1 MPDSRGRGVLL
12 ITVAAV
18 GSLCVALFLAQR
30 ISQSPALRG
39 PEAKAAGLQLAEAA
53 RRQDMAAVRVLV
65 ERGADLDTPSAD
77 GTPALH
83 WAIHFGDL
91 ETARL
96 LVGHGADVNE
106 FNRYGLAPLH
116 VAATAGN
123 GLLVRL
129 LLDSKASPDA
139 RARNGETALMMAA
152 RKGCGACVQALLERH
167 AQVNALEPQLG
178 QTALMLAAWNGDA
191 DVVHRLI
198 QAGAAV
204 NVGTRVGPVP
214 QFKPPGLGGGSHGDG
229 IIRGGV
235 PERGFRDPRAGGM
248 TPLLYAAREG
258 HTPVVTLLLGAGAH
272 IDQPEAN
279 GVQPLLMAI
288 MNDHPDTARYLID
301 HGANVNADDW
311 YGRTPLWAAVDS
323 RNVELDGEIN
333 AQTAD
338 RAGDL
343 ELIKLL
349 LAKGANP
356 NARVR
361 EYVPT
366 RMWLM
371 QGGSLSWV
379 DFTGQ
384 TPFLRAALSGDVTT
398 MRLLLEYKADPN
410 IATVGGTTPLMA
422 AAGVNWVYFQ
432 TFDEGQDRLLEAV
445 KLCVSLGQD
454 VNAANSMGIRAI
466 HGAANRGSDAIVRYL
481 VEQGARLD
489 AKDNQGRTARTWAE
503 GVFLATHAAVPK
515 PSTMQLIDRLCQS
528 AGQHCATPA
537 RGSPIQATRAIAKA
551 H

>member
-1 MPDSRGRGVLL
+1 
-12 ITVAAV
+12 
-18 GSLCVALFLAQR
+18 
-30 ISQSPALRG
+30 
-39 PEAKAAGLQLAEAA
+39 
-53 RRQDMAAVRVLV
+53 MAAVRALV
-65 ERGADLDTPSAD
+65 DHGADLNVPSAD

-83 WAIHFGDL
+83 WVIHFNDV

-96 LVGHGADVNE
+96 LVGHGADVNQL
-106 FNRYGLAPLH
+106 NRYGLAPLH
-116 VAATAGN
+116 VAASAGY
-123 GLLVRL
+123 GFLVRL
-129 LLDSKASPDA
+129 LLEANASVDV
-139 RARNGETALMMAA
+139 RAKNGETPLMMAA
-152 RKGCGACVQALLERH
+152 RKGCRECVQALVAHH
-167 AQVNALEPQLG
+167 ANVNAQEPKLG
-178 QTALMLAAWNGDA
+178 HTALMLAAWNGDVE
-191 DVVHRLI
+191 VVWSLI
-198 QAGAAV
+198 RAGAEV
-204 NVGTRVGPVP
+204 NAATIVGPMP
-214 QFKPPGLGGGSHGDG
+214 AFKPPNLGGGSHGDG

-235 PERGFRDPRAGGM
+235 PEHGFRDPRAGGM
-248 TPLLYAAREG
+248 TPLHYAAREG
-258 HTPVVTLLLGAGAH
+258 HTDVVTALLASGAH
-272 IDQPEAN
+272 INQPESN
-279 GVQPLLMAI
+279 GVQPLLIAI
-288 MNDHPDTARYLID
+288 LNDHADTARYLIE
-301 HGANVNADDW
+301 HGAAVNADDW

-338 RAGDL
+338 RAGEL

-398 MRLLLEYKADPN
+398 MRLLLDYKADPN
-410 IATVGGTTPLMA
+410 IPTFGGTTPLMA

-432 TFDEGQDRLLEAV
+432 TFDEGQDKLLEAV

-515 PSTMQLIDRLCQS
+515 PTTMRLIDELCHS
-528 AGQHCATPA
+528 TGQRCATAARPLPA
-537 RGSPIQATRAIAKA
+537 RATRTLAKA

>member
-1 MPDSRGRGVLL
+1 MALLLTHWVSRSSALKG
-12 ITVAAV
+12 AA
-18 GSLCVALFLAQR
+18 AA
-30 ISQSPALRG
+30 
-39 PEAKAAGLQLAEAA
+39 AAGLQLAEAA
-53 RRQDMAAVRVLV
+53 EHRDMAAVRALL
-65 ERGADLDTPSAD
+65 ERGADLNIPSAD

-83 WAIHFGDL
+83 WAIHFDDL
-91 ETARL
+91 AATRL
-96 LVGHGADVNE
+96 LVSHGADVNE

-116 VAATAGN
+116 VAAMEGHAE
-123 GLLVRL
+123 LVRL
-129 LLDSKASPDA
+129 LLDARASPDA
-139 RARNGETALMMAA
+139 RAKNGETALMMAS
-152 RKGCGACVQALLERH
+152 RKGCGPCVQALIESH
-167 AQVNALEPQLG
+167 ADVNALEPQLG
-178 QTALMLAAWNGDA
+178 QTALMLAAWNGDV

-198 QAGAAV
+198 QAGAAI
-204 NVGTRVGPVP
+204 NAGTRVGPVP
-214 QFKPPGLGGGSHGDG
+214 AFKPPGLGGGSHGDG

-235 PERGFRDPRAGGM
+235 PERGFRDPQAGGM

-279 GVQPLLMAI
+279 GVHPLLMAI

-311 YGRTPLWAAVDS
+311 YGRAPLWAAVDS

-338 RAGDL
+338 RAGEL
-343 ELIKLL
+343 ELIRLL
-349 LAKGANP
+349 LAKGANV

-432 TFDEGQDRLLEAV
+432 TFDEGQDKLLEAV

-515 PSTMQLIDRLCQS
+515 PTTMRLIDELCRS
-528 AGQHCATPA
+528 TGQHCASPA
-537 RGSPIQATRAIAKA
+537 RGLPTRAARTVAKA

>member
-1 MPDSRGRGVLL
+1 MPRLGRRGALL
-12 ITVAAV
+12 IAAAAAV
-18 GSLCVALFLAQR
+18 CVCVVLIMHR
-30 ISQSPALRG
+30 ISAANSLTV
-39 PEAKAAGLQLAEAA
+39 PEARAAGLQLAEAA
-53 RRQDMAAVRVLV
+53 RRQDVEAVRALV
-65 ERGADLDTPSAD
+65 DHGADLNVPSAD

-83 WAIHFGDL
+83 WVIHFNDL

-96 LVGHGADVNE
+96 LISHGADVNQP
-106 FNRYGLAPLH
+106 NRYGLAPLH
-116 VAATAGN
+116 VAATAGY
-123 GLLVRL
+123 GPLVRL
-129 LLDSKASPDA
+129 LLEAHAFVDL
-139 RARNGETALMMAA
+139 RANNGETALMMAA
-152 RKGCGACVQALLERH
+152 RKGCRDCVQALIAHH
-167 AQVNALEPQLG
+167 ADVNAREPKLG
-178 QTALMLAAWNGDA
+178 QTALMLAAWNGDV
-191 DVVHRLI
+191 DVVWSLVR
-198 QAGAAV
+198 AGAQV
-204 NVGTRVGPVP
+204 NAATAVGPEP
-214 QFKPPGLGGGSHGDG
+214 AFKPPNLGGGSHGDG

-235 PERGFRDPRAGGM
+235 PEHGFRDPRAGGM
-248 TPLLYAAREG
+248 TPLHYAAREG
-258 HTPVVTLLLGAGAH
+258 HTDVVTVLLASGAR
-272 IDQPEAN
+272 IDQPESN
-279 GVQPLLMAI
+279 GVQPLLIAI
-288 MNDHPDTARYLID
+288 INDHAATARYLVE
-301 HGANVNADDW
+301 HGAAVNAEDW
-311 YGRTPLWAAVDS
+311 YGRTPLWAAVDA

-398 MRLLLEYKADPN
+398 MRLLLQYKADPN
-410 IATVGGTTPLMA
+410 IPTFGGTTPLMA

-432 TFDEGQDRLLEAV
+432 TFDEGQDKLLEAV

-515 PSTMQLIDRLCQS
+515 PTTIRLIDELCQS
-528 AGQHCATPA
+528 KDQHCAAPA
-537 RGSPIQATRAIAKA
+537 QGLPPRATHTLAKA

>member
-1 MPDSRGRGVLL
+1 MPRSPRRGTLL
-12 ITVAAV
+12 IAVVAV
-18 GSLCVALFLAQR
+18 VCLCVVLIGHW
-30 ISQSPALRG
+30 ISVSYSLTAS
-39 PEAKAAGLQLAEAA
+39 EAKAAGLPLAEAA
-53 RRQDMAAVRVLV
+53 RRQDRRAVRALV
-65 ERGADLDTPSAD
+65 SQGADLNVPSAD

-83 WAIHFGDL
+83 WVIYFNDL
-91 ETARL
+91 EMARL
-96 LVGHGADVNE
+96 LVRHGADVNQL
-106 FNRYGLAPLH
+106 NRYGLAPLH
-116 VAATAGN
+116 VAAAAGYAP
-123 GLLVRL
+123 LARL
-129 LLDSKASPDA
+129 LLEENASVDL
-139 RARNGETALMMAA
+139 RAKNGETPLMMAA
-152 RKGCGACVQALLERH
+152 RKGCRDCVQALIAHH
-167 AQVNALEPQLG
+167 ANVNALEPKLG
-178 QTALMLAAWNGDA
+178 ETALMLAAWNGDVE
-191 DVVHRLI
+191 VVRSLVR
-198 QAGAAV
+198 AGAQV
-204 NVGTRVGPVP
+204 NVANTVGPMP
-214 QFKPPGLGGGSHGDG
+214 ALKPPNLGGGSHGDG

-235 PERGFRDPRAGGM
+235 PEHGFRDPRAGGM
-248 TPLLYAAREG
+248 TPLHYAAREG
-258 HTPVVTLLLGAGAH
+258 RTDVVKALLASGAH
-272 IDQPEAN
+272 IDQPESN
-279 GVQPLLMAI
+279 GVRPLLIAI
-288 MNDHPDTARYLID
+288 LNDHAATARYLIE
-301 HGANVNADDW
+301 HGASVNADDW

-338 RAGDL
+338 RAGEL

-356 NARVR
+356 DARVR

-398 MRLLLEYKADPN
+398 MRLLLDYKANPN
-410 IATVGGTTPLMA
+410 IATFGGTTPLMA

-432 TFDEGQDRLLEAV
+432 TFDEGQDKLLEAV

-489 AKDNQGRTARTWAE
+489 AKDNQGRTARTWAD

-515 PSTMQLIDRLCQS
+515 PTTVRLIDELCQS
-528 AGQHCATPA
+528 TGHRCATPGQGLPA
-537 RGSPIQATRAIAKA
+537 PATRTVAKA